1 MKHPS
6 WVVLSLGCVL
16 VLLLGSVLPTQAQ
29 GAVVRAVLFYS
40 PSCGHCHKVI
50 TEDLPPL
57 FEKYGERLQ
66 IIGVDTAQPNGQ
78 ALYQAAIQRFKIP
91 PEQQGVPMLI
101 VGDMVLV
108 GSLDIP
114 EQFPGLIER
123 HLAQGGVDWPG
134 IPGLAEALA
143 AAQPT
148 PTETSARPTITA
160 TLAPP
165 GSSATPAPATAPAAM
180 ATPAPTPTAQSG
192 LIVTDDRPL
201 GLQEKL
207 ARDLLG
213 NMLSIAVLIGMV
225 LVVGRVLVAFQ
236 RAENMPQSTW
246 QQWVIPALSLFGLVV
261 AVYLAYVET
270 AQVAAVCGPVG
281 DCNTVQQSEYALLFG
296 ALPVGVFGLIGYIAI
311 LLVWLAGH
319 YGRGLLA
326 ELAPAVLLAMTMFG
340 TLFSIYLTF
349 LEPFVIGA
357 TCAWCL
363 TSAIVMTALLWLCVA
378 PGKRAIVDLFR
389 GEEHGIQISSAE
401 HAGSHSRPGTAPQPD
416 RPEHGA

>member
-1 MKHPS
+1 MLQHRS

-16 VLLLGSVLPTQAQ
+16 ALLLGSVLRAQAQ

-40 PSCGHCHKVI
+40 PSCGHCQKVI

-66 IIGVDTAQPNGQ
+66 IIGVNMAQQDGQ
-78 ALYQAAIQRFKIP
+78 ALYQATTQRFKIS

-101 VGDMVLV
+101 VGDVVLV

-114 EQFPGLIER
+114 EQLPGLIEK
-123 HLAQGGVDWPG
+123 HLAQGGVGWPD

-148 PTETSARPTITA
+148 STATSARPTVTA
-160 TLAPP
+160 TLAQP

-180 ATPAPTPTAQSG
+180 ATPAPTATPG
-192 LIVTDDRPL
+192 LIVTDDRPF

-207 ARDLLG
+207 ARDPLG
-213 NMLSIAVLIGMV
+213 NALAIVVLIGMV
-225 LVVGRVLVAFQ
+225 FVVGYTAFAWRKLGPSSELVG
-236 RAENMPQSTW
+236 RL
-246 QQWVIPALSLFGLVV
+246 IPALSLFGLGV
-261 AVYLAYVET
+261 AGYLAYVET
-270 AQVAAVCGPVG
+270 QQVAAVCGPVG
-281 DCNTVQQSEYALLFG
+281 DCNTVQQSEYARLFG
-296 ALPVGVFGLIGYIAI
+296 LLPIGVLGVVGYVAI
-311 LLVWLAGH
+311 LIAWNVAQFRRGKWADLAS
-319 YGRGLLA
+319 LS
-326 ELAPAVLLAMTMFG
+326 LLAMTLFG

-363 TSAIVMTALLWLCVA
+363 TSAIVMTALLWLSVA
-378 PGKRAIVDLFR
+378 PGKRAISNLFH
-389 GEEHGIQISSAE
+389 GEKHGI
-401 HAGSHSRPGTAPQPD
+401 
-416 RPEHGA
+416 